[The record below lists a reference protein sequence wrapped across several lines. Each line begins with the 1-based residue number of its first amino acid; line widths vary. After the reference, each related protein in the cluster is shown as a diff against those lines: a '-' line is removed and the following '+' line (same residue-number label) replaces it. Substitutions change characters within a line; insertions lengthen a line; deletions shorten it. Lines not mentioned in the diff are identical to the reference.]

1 MKDIIA
7 AIEKEI
13 ADAERES
20 SLRDGKSAQRG
31 ALLVVKLDALRKLLK
46 HALFIRTLEGGE

>member
-13 ADAERES
+13 ADAEREG